1 LVPIFEYDPAKN
13 EANLLKYG
21 IDSKRPK
28 DSGMMKTRSKAKAHT
43 RKNKGFIGSEKPEEN
58 FGRQSSLTAE
68 QASESSL
75 FGERAIGKLPD
86 TVKEFDQRFDAGED
100 LHDLGIDL
108 SKATRPGL
116 ETKRVNIDLPAHFLD
131 KLDHCAAIR
140 GLTRQALIKSWLY
153 DRLEEVA
160 LAAAQRASATL
171 ERKRIQPKKSV
182 ERPHISPRA

>member
-1 LVPIFEYDPAKN
+1 
-13 EANLLKYG
+13 
-21 IDSKRPK
+21 
-28 DSGMMKTRSKAKAHT
+28 MMKTRSKAKAHT
-43 RKNKGFIGSEKPEEN
+43 RKNKGFIASEKPEEN

-86 TVKEFDQRFDAGED
+86 TVEEFDQRFDAGED

-182 ERPHISPRA
+182 ERPHILPRA